1 MFDKED
7 MEDPQHFMMTII
19 MAAIQNDN
27 IRRDLLYIYEML
39 EQKGELDGL
48 LGQMESALDE
58 LFDDDNLLRLLL
70 NGAIEHDMD
79 TSEEEV
85 KDLISSLKKCI
96 IGATWATRLSHGI
109 GVFEGP
115 TRILTSLAR
124 MQAEMNSKSK
134 FQNDNAW
141 FWTF

>member
-1 MFDKED
+1 MFDKEED

-19 MAAIQNDN
+19 MAVIQNDN
-27 IRRDLLYIYEML
+27 IRRDLLCIYEML
-39 EQKGELDGL
+39 EQKGELSGL
-48 LGQMESALDE
+48 LGQMESVLDE
-58 LFDDDNLLRLLL
+58 LFDNDHLLRLLID
-70 NGAIEHDMD
+70 GATEHDVD
-79 TSEEEV
+79 TNEGEI

-115 TRILTSLAR
+115 TRILASLAR

-134 FQNDNAW
+134 FQNDNA
-141 FWTF
+141 